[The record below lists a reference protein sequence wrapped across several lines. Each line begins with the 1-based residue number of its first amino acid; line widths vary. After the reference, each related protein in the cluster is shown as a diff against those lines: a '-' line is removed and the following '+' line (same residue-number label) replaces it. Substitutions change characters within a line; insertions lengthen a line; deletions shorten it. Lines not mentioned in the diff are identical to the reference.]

1 MNIKKKMSNKSIRG
15 VIWHDIARGFYA
27 DRFRY
32 LIAVLMLAGVLIILG
47 NHEFGMMDTIFFIQ
61 GGYDPV
67 LIIKE
72 GKIVFPFVWMLIQ
85 FLVPFMIYSYCNDD
99 CEGVG
104 IDFLMKCRSRRLWWN
119 SKCLWNCLTVLSI
132 YAIQYATAFVYG
144 LCNGNLSMKINY
156 ELFEKISNKSV
167 PDNAANVWIIVYM
180 LVMPVVVS
188 LVTALVQMTISMFTN
203 PMIGML
209 AVMAWNVMSVF
220 INNPLMIGNNSMVV
234 RSSVYNAQRIQ
245 VWQSVA
251 VCLVVY
257 IVVYVAGMIG
267 FNKKDILVREDY
279 KMYIKITDV
288 NKTIKKA
295 PILRDINVE
304 FTGGKVYGLRGK
316 NGSGKTMLMRAIC
329 GLITPDSGIIDI
341 DGKILGKDIS
351 FPESIG
357 VLIENPAFIGN
368 YTGLKNLKVLASI
381 QNRIGDEQIRKAL
394 EDIGLDPDDKRT
406 YRKYSLGMK
415 QKLGI
420 AAAVMENP
428 DIIILDEPINA
439 LDDVS
444 VEKVHD
450 ILEEQK
456 KRGAVIIIACHDK
469 EELDQLSDEII
480 EISDGRIINKTC

>member
-1 MNIKKKMSNKSIRG
+1 
-15 VIWHDIARGFYA
+15 
-27 DRFRY
+27 
-32 LIAVLMLAGVLIILG
+32 
-47 NHEFGMMDTIFFIQ
+47 
-61 GGYDPV
+61 
-67 LIIKE
+67 
-72 GKIVFPFVWMLIQ
+72 
-85 FLVPFMIYSYCNDD
+85 
-99 CEGVG
+99 
-104 IDFLMKCRSRRLWWN
+104 
-119 SKCLWNCLTVLSI
+119 
-132 YAIQYATAFVYG
+132 
-144 LCNGNLSMKINY
+144 
-156 ELFEKISNKSV
+156 
-167 PDNAANVWIIVYM
+167 
-180 LVMPVVVS
+180 
-188 LVTALVQMTISMFTN
+188 
-203 PMIGML
+203 
-209 AVMAWNVMSVF
+209 
-220 INNPLMIGNNSMVV
+220 
-234 RSSVYNAQRIQ
+234 
-245 VWQSVA
+245 
-251 VCLVVY
+251 
-257 IVVYVAGMIG
+257 
-267 FNKKDILVREDY
+267 
-279 KMYIKITDV
+279 MYIKITDV

-295 PILRDINVE
+295 PILRDINLE
-304 FTGGKVYGLRGK
+304 FTGGKVYRLRGK

-368 YTGLKNLKVLASI
+368 YTGFKNLKVLASI

-439 LDDVS
+439 LDEVS

>member
-1 MNIKKKMSNKSIRG
+1 
-15 VIWHDIARGFYA
+15 
-27 DRFRY
+27 
-32 LIAVLMLAGVLIILG
+32 
-47 NHEFGMMDTIFFIQ
+47 
-61 GGYDPV
+61 
-67 LIIKE
+67 
-72 GKIVFPFVWMLIQ
+72 
-85 FLVPFMIYSYCNDD
+85 
-99 CEGVG
+99 
-104 IDFLMKCRSRRLWWN
+104 
-119 SKCLWNCLTVLSI
+119 
-132 YAIQYATAFVYG
+132 
-144 LCNGNLSMKINY
+144 
-156 ELFEKISNKSV
+156 
-167 PDNAANVWIIVYM
+167 
-180 LVMPVVVS
+180 
-188 LVTALVQMTISMFTN
+188 
-203 PMIGML
+203 
-209 AVMAWNVMSVF
+209 
-220 INNPLMIGNNSMVV
+220 
-234 RSSVYNAQRIQ
+234 
-245 VWQSVA
+245 
-251 VCLVVY
+251 
-257 IVVYVAGMIG
+257 
-267 FNKKDILVREDY
+267 
-279 KMYIKITDV
+279 MYIKITDV

-295 PILRDINVE
+295 PILRDINLE

-357 VLIENPAFIGN
+357 VLIENPSFIGN
-368 YTGLKNLKVLASI
+368 YTGFKNLKVLASI

-469 EELDQLSDEII
+469 EELDQLSDVIDIRCSELSIKPTR
-480 EISDGRIINKTC
+480 ISAIYTGSSKLMSLTLMCHT

>member
-1 MNIKKKMSNKSIRG
+1 
-15 VIWHDIARGFYA
+15 
-27 DRFRY
+27 
-32 LIAVLMLAGVLIILG
+32 
-47 NHEFGMMDTIFFIQ
+47 
-61 GGYDPV
+61 
-67 LIIKE
+67 
-72 GKIVFPFVWMLIQ
+72 
-85 FLVPFMIYSYCNDD
+85 
-99 CEGVG
+99 
-104 IDFLMKCRSRRLWWN
+104 
-119 SKCLWNCLTVLSI
+119 
-132 YAIQYATAFVYG
+132 
-144 LCNGNLSMKINY
+144 
-156 ELFEKISNKSV
+156 
-167 PDNAANVWIIVYM
+167 
-180 LVMPVVVS
+180 
-188 LVTALVQMTISMFTN
+188 
-203 PMIGML
+203 
-209 AVMAWNVMSVF
+209 
-220 INNPLMIGNNSMVV
+220 
-234 RSSVYNAQRIQ
+234 
-245 VWQSVA
+245 
-251 VCLVVY
+251 
-257 IVVYVAGMIG
+257 
-267 FNKKDILVREDY
+267 
-279 KMYIKITDV
+279 MYIKTTDV

-295 PILRDINVE
+295 PILRDINLE

-341 DGKILGKDIS
+341 NGKILGKDIS

-368 YTGLKNLKVLASI
+368 YTGFKNLKVLASI

>member
-1 MNIKKKMSNKSIRG
+1 MEQSRVTVKIIHLSKRIRK
-15 VIWHDIARGFYA
+15 RQ
-27 DRFRY
+27 
-32 LIAVLMLAGVLIILG
+32 IL
-47 NHEFGMMDTIFFIQ
+47 D
-61 GGYDPV
+61 
-67 LIIKE
+67 
-72 GKIVFPFVWMLIQ
+72 
-85 FLVPFMIYSYCNDD
+85 
-99 CEGVG
+99 
-104 IDFLMKCRSRRLWWN
+104 
-119 SKCLWNCLTVLSI
+119 
-132 YAIQYATAFVYG
+132 
-144 LCNGNLSMKINY
+144 
-156 ELFEKISNKSV
+156 
-167 PDNAANVWIIVYM
+167 
-180 LVMPVVVS
+180 
-188 LVTALVQMTISMFTN
+188 
-203 PMIGML
+203 
-209 AVMAWNVMSVF
+209 
-220 INNPLMIGNNSMVV
+220 
-234 RSSVYNAQRIQ
+234 
-245 VWQSVA
+245 
-251 VCLVVY
+251 
-257 IVVYVAGMIG
+257 
-267 FNKKDILVREDY
+267 
-279 KMYIKITDV
+279 
-288 NKTIKKA
+288 
-295 PILRDINVE
+295 DINIE
-304 FTGGKVYGLRGK
+304 MHGGRIYGFKGK
-316 NGSGKTMLMRAIC
+316 NGAGKTMLMRAVC
-329 GLITPDSGIIDI
+329 GLIIPTE
-341 DGKILGKDIS
+341 GKIYINDELLGKDMS

>member
-1 MNIKKKMSNKSIRG
+1 MCIR
-15 VIWHDIARGFYA
+15 D
-27 DRFRY
+27 
-32 LIAVLMLAGVLIILG
+32 
-47 NHEFGMMDTIFFIQ
+47 
-61 GGYDPV
+61 
-67 LIIKE
+67 
-72 GKIVFPFVWMLIQ
+72 
-85 FLVPFMIYSYCNDD
+85 S
-99 CEGVG
+99 
-104 IDFLMKCRSRRLWWN
+104 
-119 SKCLWNCLTVLSI
+119 
-132 YAIQYATAFVYG
+132 
-144 LCNGNLSMKINY
+144 
-156 ELFEKISNKSV
+156 
-167 PDNAANVWIIVYM
+167 
-180 LVMPVVVS
+180 
-188 LVTALVQMTISMFTN
+188 
-203 PMIGML
+203 
-209 AVMAWNVMSVF
+209 
-220 INNPLMIGNNSMVV
+220 
-234 RSSVYNAQRIQ
+234 
-245 VWQSVA
+245 
-251 VCLVVY
+251 
-257 IVVYVAGMIG
+257 
-267 FNKKDILVREDY
+267 
-279 KMYIKITDV
+279 KITDV

-295 PILRDINVE
+295 PILRDINLE

-368 YTGLKNLKVLASI
+368 YTGFKNLKVLASI

-439 LDDVS
+439 LDEVS